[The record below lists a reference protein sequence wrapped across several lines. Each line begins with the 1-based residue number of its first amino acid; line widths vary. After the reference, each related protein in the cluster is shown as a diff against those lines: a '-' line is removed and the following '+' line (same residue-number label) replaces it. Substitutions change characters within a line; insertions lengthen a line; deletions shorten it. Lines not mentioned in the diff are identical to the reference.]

1 MNKHCHRVVFNAA
14 RGVYMA
20 VAEVVRVN
28 AGGSP
33 SRSSRGR
40 IRASATAFALSVLA
54 GSLVQAQIVADPA
67 APTAQRPVV
76 RSADNG
82 VPVVN
87 ITAPT
92 VGGVSRNQYQQLDV
106 TRSGVILNNNR
117 SDSLTQLG
125 GWVQGNNAL
134 TSGSASVI
142 LNEVTSGTPSQ
153 LRGFMEVAGQ
163 KAQVVV
169 ANPAG
174 ITCDGCGFINA
185 SRATLTTGTPLMLN
199 GHLDGYLV
207 RGGGV
212 RITGDG
218 LNALSTDFTDI
229 LTRSLEVRAGIWA
242 NRLNVVTGQNRISAD
257 AAVVTPAPTQDASA
271 GETPAF
277 AVDTA
282 ELGGMYAGH
291 IRLVAT
297 ESGVGVRHH
306 GGMLATVGDVVIDAA
321 GMLTSQ
327 GSVYAKHDVVVSAQ
341 SLSNTSGGMFA
352 EGGLHISVSGDLV
365 NSSGWLS
372 ALNDV
377 SIRGHHILNRFGSIY
392 AGAMFLD
399 DVVRE
404 GSLRILMGGGLL
416 NEFGLL
422 QATQDISINA
432 STTREP
438 YAVPWDGW
446 VGYKPDIYTFGGS
459 MTAGRLLQIGVG
471 DAPDRWRSLEV
482 SDATLSAGAGMSL
495 QVESLVSGLKRW
507 GSPYDPDLNKSGN
520 VYTGGSLDIR
530 ASHHMDFSGR
540 MMAGRDI
547 SLRLA
552 DPTGP
557 GSSWYSQ
564 FNGEMYAVGSVTIRS
579 DSSFELQ
586 RGAQVVGTSVAFV
599 GGSRFTSFGHI
610 EADDVHISLDRGR
623 VLGYWI
629 EVDGEGPQYFEE
641 KILSR
646 LENLGGGTILANA
659 ITLSAD
665 HIWNSY
671 PKGADVGGPYAG
683 SIIARDNL
691 SIAADRFEN
700 GPAGTAISYGALA
713 IGARISEAGEVVG
726 RSKSILN
733 EGGLIESAG
742 DMLLSADQ
750 ILNENPYFF
759 EGLLPVGD
767 PERLSLIQPK
777 GSTARIP
784 VQNLRWQRWER
795 AGQYRYDLSPDPY
808 EGVPARLGQTP
819 VPLPDQ
825 VDCDDPDVESTCR
838 AVPDAAY
845 LRGDPAWAYFNVVQ
859 PDPEPEPFALQSP
872 QAPTLSAPVDPGP
885 DAELSLR
892 EAFNDAKQ
900 AFDAAWADYLQRVV
914 AYEHAQQQHA
924 AAVSAWQTQTSQRY
938 DELTDSILAYNA
950 TFEDDVI
957 REWTRYDFTRTTLRT
972 SVLGSRPGQII
983 SGGNMVLDA
992 AEVVNDKS
1000 RIVAGGS
1007 LVADLDRLDHR
1018 PATGLLIL
1026 RDQGSVRQSYT
1037 ERRRNSVVS
1046 KKRTYREWTEA
1057 ATYEPLDDIT
1067 EISLGVGELLYG
1079 RAFSPSDVEV
1089 AAAEVPAVVPVVPL
1103 EAFQLNASDLALL
1116 PIFSVAANPDARYVL
1131 ETNPRFTENKSWTSS
1146 DVLFEAIRFDGDAT
1160 LRRLGD
1166 GFAEQRLMREQVLA
1180 LTGQRY
1186 LGNHRDDDSQYLA
1199 LLTAAATF
1207 ATQHQLRP
1215 GVALSAQ
1222 QIAALTTDIV
1232 WLEEQRVTLP
1242 DGRIVAALVPRVYLA
1257 PRKGDLAADG
1267 ALFGSAL
1274 VGRTVD
1280 LHVADQLTNGG
1291 SIAGRDL
1298 TVVRAGNVLN
1308 DGGNISGKA
1317 VFVLSDQDIVNRGGT
1332 IAGKE
1337 AVVLEAGRDVVIES
1351 TTRHD
1356 QKETTTV
1363 KPVRQLSMMV
1373 MSVTGHDASGQ
1384 VGVPPKPAPK
1394 LGPTASYEQTSIARM
1409 AGVYVT
1415 GRDGVLVASAG
1426 QDISVI
1432 GARMRSQGDLVMVAG
1447 RDVDLGTVDTSGSQ
1461 TIRWGTKRS
1470 LTESWSEEVGASLQA
1485 RNDIVIQS
1493 GGQVSA
1499 RGAEILADLGSL
1511 EATAAGNISLEARE
1525 STEFFDERRQKTD
1538 RGRLSK
1544 TRTTERLTY
1553 SATQA
1558 HGSTLSGDE
1567 VLLQSGQDVTL
1578 VGSSVVST
1586 RGVTVLAQGDVRLDA
1601 AAESLEE
1608 LRQKEVKKSGVSSTG
1623 GFGVSIGT
1631 QKRSDRASEVGELA
1645 EASTLGSLSG
1655 DVTVVARGRY
1665 SQTGSDVIA
1674 PSGDVRISA
1683 AEVDVVDARQ
1693 LSRSELET
1701 RFKQSG
1707 LTLSLNNAVVDGV
1720 QTHQRVQDA
1729 RGQTQDSRTQA
1740 LATITQVLNAG
1751 QMLDAYQKDKAT
1763 DVSVSLMLGSSQSQS
1778 TTRNTGDTT
1787 RGSTV
1792 AAGQDISLQATG
1804 VEGQAGTGDLLV
1816 RGSRIVAQGDVVL
1829 SAQDA
1834 LTLQAAQDRYSER
1847 SENKSSSAAVGVKI
1861 GSEGMGFSA
1870 SGSAGR
1876 GRGDGDDVVQVNTQV
1891 QAGQTVGMSSGG
1903 DTTLQGAVVQGQQVQ
1918 AHVGGDLTVQSLQD
1932 TSTYSSRQQNV
1943 SGSVTIGSGA
1953 GSGGQASYSSSKVNS
1968 DYASVVQRSGIEAG
1982 DGGFQVNVQGQTTL
1996 QGGVIAS
2003 TDKAVD
2009 EGRNSLNTQGLSLSD
2024 IDNRASYE
2032 AKAVSVSVGT
2042 SAGQNSAGIGQA
2054 SDSAAS
2060 TTTAGVSGLAGDH
2073 SVRTGDASQ
2082 GLDRIFDR
2090 EGVTQDVTAQATVMA
2105 EFGKQA
2111 SKAAADY
2118 TQRKRETLKLE
2129 AWQAEQAGDDA
2140 KAASLRA
2147 DAAQWDEGGDYH
2159 LLMQALVGGASG
2171 GLSAAL
2177 GAAAAAKAGPWVEQM
2192 TSELPLSEP
2201 LKAVAGM
2208 VLSTALGWAAGQD
2221 LGAAAAFNVDTNNRR
2236 LHSSERK
2243 MAIELAKA
2251 SGGRYTVAEI
2261 EAQLR
2266 LMPNLALGAAA
2277 KPEVYTNMQNPE
2289 TQARWAQDRQHDDG
2303 FEVTVTN
2310 NTVVEKTSA
2319 ARGDV
2324 QAFIVGAT
2332 SIQGGTM
2339 DGWSPYL
2346 MSKEAAAD
2354 LLKQAAQSATPR
2366 DDAGPRH
2373 HACASTDCL
2382 LYQANYNPNHPQ
2394 NQAEL
2399 KRMEEALKA
2408 AGVVVGAPALAL
2420 ALTTPAGQLAVKTLL
2435 WNQTSAVS
2443 GLAGGS
2449 VNVGAQLVKT
2459 GEVDLKEA
2467 GMATVTSMAGGGVV
2481 GASKTAFE
2489 SGRTMHAVGLTGVL
2503 AANAAGAVVTGSPQG
2518 ATAGGAVAGYAAGQL
2533 PGPMGVLGGPA
2544 AQEFVTWVFSLIGR
2558 SPQQNAGS
2566 GR

>member
-20 VAEVVRVN
+20 VAEVFRVN

-87 ITAPT
+87 IAAPT

-218 LNALSTDFTDI
+218 LNALGTDFTDI
-229 LTRSLEVRAGIWA
+229 LTRSLEVHAGIWA

-257 AAVVTPAPTQDASA
+257 AAAVTPAPTQHASA
-271 GETPAF
+271 GEAPAF

-321 GMLTSQ
+321 GMLEHRGVVQAARDVAMRASALDHRAAY
-327 GSVYAKHDVVVSAQ
+327 SYAANNMV
-341 SLSNTSGGMFA
+341 
-352 EGGLHISVSGDLV
+352 ISVSGNID
-365 NSSGWLS
+365 NSDDGVLS
-372 ALNDV
+372 AAGDISL
-377 SIRGHHILNRFGSIY
+377 SAHHIFNASGLIQAGHLVDDEHVTPGTLNM
-392 AGAMFLD
+392 ALT
-399 DVVRE
+399 
-404 GSLRILMGGGLL
+404 GGLL
-416 NEFGLL
+416 NRKGMLT
-422 QATQDISINA
+422 ATTDIVIRA
-432 STTREP
+432 STPESSFDASWGDVNGRP
-438 YAVPWDGW
+438 
-446 VGYKPDIYTFGGS
+446 VGIQSTGGA
-459 MTAGRLLQIGVG
+459 MIAGRFLAIGVG
-471 DAPDRWRSLEV
+471 DSDENRRSIDFSLGTLFAAEGLELKVVQLRGFRTMWLDDVYSVYGANIGTGGALSVDALNQIAFDGQLVSEGSAQFRAKHVGLAGEVLVGEALRVEAHDSVIVGRSAEV
-482 SDATLSAGAGMSL
+482 SAEEIDITVGDYFENYGRIEGDSVRIEVMNQPELEPWRPRGWYELRHAGAL
-495 QVESLVSGLKRW
+495 
-507 GSPYDPDLNKSGN
+507 GN
-520 VYTGGSLDIR
+520 Y
-530 ASHHMDFSGR
+530 
-540 MMAGRDI
+540 
-547 SLRLA
+547 
-552 DPTGP
+552 
-557 GSSWYSQ
+557 
-564 FNGEMYAVGSVTIRS
+564 
-579 DSSFELQ
+579 
-586 RGAQVVGTSVAFV
+586 
-599 GGSRFTSFGHI
+599 
-610 EADDVHISLDRGR
+610 
-623 VLGYWI
+623 
-629 EVDGEGPQYFEE
+629 
-641 KILSR
+641 
-646 LENLGGGTILANA
+646 GGTIMAN
-659 ITLSAD
+659 TMRLSATRV
-665 HIWNSY
+665 WNGY
-671 PKGADVGGPYAG
+671 PTSADVGDHSGTL
-683 SIIARDNL
+683 IARDRL
-691 SIAADRFEN
+691 DIATDLFEN
-700 GPAGTAISYGALA
+700 SIGASVISFGALH
-713 IGARISEAGEVVG
+713 IGRDLAASEGVDG
-726 RSKSILN
+726 RAKSITN
-733 EGGLIESAG
+733 NGGLIESAG
-742 DMLLSADQ
+742 DMRLSADE
-750 ILNENPYFF
+750 IFNLNPRLWSE
-759 EGLLPVGD
+759 LTPVGD
-767 PERLSLIQPK
+767 VERFNVIQPK
-777 GSTARIP
+777 GSTTRIP
-784 VQNLRWQRWER
+784 VQNLRWQKWER
-795 AGQYRYDLSPDPY
+795 AGQYRYDTSPDLY
-808 EGVPARLGQTP
+808 EGVPPRLGQTP
-819 VPLPDQ
+819 MPLPDQ
-825 VDCDDPDVESTCR
+825 VDCDDPAVESTCR
-838 AVPDAAY
+838 AVAGASY
-845 LRGDPAWAYFNVVQ
+845 LRGDPAWAFFNVPQ
-859 PDPEPEPFALQSP
+859 PDLEPDTPELAKP
-872 QAPTLSAPVDPGP
+872 QAPVAPEPVDPGP
-885 DAELSLR
+885 DADESS
-892 EAFNDAKQ
+892 AAAYNSAKS
-900 AFDAAWADYLQRVV
+900 AFDLAWTEYTEQLQAYEQARDQHALAMAAWEAET
-914 AYEHAQQQHA
+914 AE
-924 AAVSAWQTQTSQRY
+924 RY
-938 DELTDSILAYNA
+938 DELADRILSYNE

-957 REWTRYDFTRTTLRT
+957 REWTQYDFLRTTLRT
-972 SVLGSRPGQII
+972 TVLESSPGQII
-983 SGGNMVLDA
+983 SGGDMFLD
-992 AEVVNDKS
+992 AEVVMNDAS
-1000 RIVAGGS
+1000 RIVAGGA
-1007 LVADLDRLDHR
+1007 LAADLDRLIHV
-1018 PATGLLIL
+1018 PAMGQLVV
-1026 RDQGSVRQSYT
+1026 RDQGTVRQSYT
-1037 ERRRNSVVS
+1037 ERRRNSPFG
-1046 KKRTYREWTEA
+1046 KKRTYREWTER
-1057 ATYEPLDDIT
+1057 ATYSPLDDVT

-1079 RAFSPSDVEV
+1079 RAYSPSDVSV
-1089 AAAEVPAVVPVVPL
+1089 TPVQSMPALPAVPL
-1103 EAFQLNASDLALL
+1103 EVFQLATDQLVSQQL
-1116 PIFSVAANPDARYVL
+1116 FTVAANPDARYVI

-1207 ATQHQLRP
+1207 ATQHHLRP

-1257 PRKGDLAADG
+1257 PRKGDLATDG

-1280 LHVADQLTNGG
+1280 LHVADQLVNGG

-1394 LGPTASYEQTSIARM
+1394 LGPTASYEQTSIDRM

-1415 GRDGVLVASAG
+1415 GRDGILVASAA

-1432 GARMRSQGDLVMVAG
+1432 GARMRSQGDLALVAG

-1461 TIRWGTKRS
+1461 TIRWSAKRS
-1470 LTESWSEEVGASLQA
+1470 LTESWSEEVGTSLQA
-1485 RNDIVIQS
+1485 RNDIVIQA

-1511 EATAAGNISLEARE
+1511 EATAAGSISLEARE
-1525 STEFFDERRQKTD
+1525 STEFFDERRQKKD
-1538 RGRLSK
+1538 RGRFNK
-1544 TRTTERLTY
+1544 TRTTERQTY
-1553 SATQA
+1553 STTQA

-1792 AAGQDISLQATG
+1792 AAGQDISVQATG
-1804 VEGQAGTGDLLV
+1804 VQGQAGSGDLLV

-1861 GSEGMGFSA
+1861 GSEGFGFSA
-1870 SGSAGR
+1870 SGSVGR

-1903 DTTLQGAVVQGQQVQ
+1903 DTTLQGAVVQGLQVQ

-1943 SGSVTIGSGA
+1943 SGSVTIGPGA

-2042 SAGQNSAGIGQA
+2042 GAGQNSAGIGQA

-2060 TTTAGVSGLAGDH
+2060 TTTAGVSGLAGDQ

-2090 EGVTQDVTAQATVMA
+2090 ERVTQDVTAQATVMA

-2171 GLSAAL
+2171 GLNAAL

-2208 VLSTALGWAAGQD
+2208 VLNTALGWAAGQD
-2221 LGAAAAFNVDTNNRR
+2221 LGAAAAFNVDTNNRI

-2243 MAIELAKA
+2243 MAIQLAKA
-2251 SGGRYTVAEI
+2251 SEGRYTVAEI

-2277 KPEVYTNMQNPE
+2277 KPATYTNMQDPE

-2310 NTVVEKTSA
+2310 NTLVEKTSP

-2332 SIQGGTM
+2332 SLQGGAM
-2339 DGWSPYL
+2339 GGWSPYL

-2354 LLKQAAQSATPR
+2354 LLKQAALSASPR
-2366 DDAGPRH
+2366 EDAGPRN

-2382 LYQANYNPNHPQ
+2382 VYRANYNPNHPQ

-2399 KRMEEALKA
+2399 KRTEEALKA
-2408 AGVVVGAPALAL
+2408 VGVVVGAPALAL

-2467 GMATVTSMAGGGVV
+2467 GVATLTSMAGGG
-2481 GASKTAFE
+2481 AAAWATNTK
-2489 SGRTMHAVGLTGVL
+2489 AVAPLAAQGIALTGVV
-2503 AANAAGAVVTGSPQG
+2503 ATNAAGAVVTGSPQD
-2518 ATAGGAVAGYAAGQL
+2518 ATAGGAIVGYASGQA
-2533 PGPMGVLGGPA
+2533 PGLLGTLGGPMM
-2544 AQEFVTWVFSLIGR
+2544 QEVVTWFLSVGR
-2558 SPQQNAGS
+2558 EAPVGGSSQAGR